1 MANTQWKRTTL
12 GKGYA
17 PASSLDLSQPKS
29 LRREPFE
36 LAHRAQDSVLD
47 GRRVLASQH
56 AGGVAEWLVD
66 NEGTGDPTTQ
76 AYPDATTWRVVSRAR
91 TELAPGQGLVVRV
104 LAARSGPSEFY
115 GVVDATTAW
124 HNAGN
129 GGAIKVELDYENVAG
144 QTASLQVQ
152 HGILPTGDPDGLEDT
167 AAASVWGSLVHKVTT
182 DLRPSSESAELA
194 KWSEWPSIDV
204 KISHRAGARILHATV
219 SEEAGEHVVEDD
231 VTDETTVNGVSPAG
245 PWPVTVRKPLEEEP
259 DGATYEEHR
268 HGVHR
273 LLYVAARQTE
283 RVGPRIAHWS
293 AWDEA
298 AAAPADTQADP
309 VEITSTT
316 FSRVSWSGSQSTWD
330 ADAPGFYLP
339 PTRRAPENLPS
350 RVDGAASSPVR
361 LRVYCRFSGAGSN
374 TGTVRFWATA
384 RSWVD
389 VEIGQA
395 SVGTTWQWVTAT
407 GWLETAVASD
417 DAYPV
422 LQDFAKTTGGTLQIL
437 DWDVSY
443 GEFETGLG

>member
-1 MANTQWKRTTL
+1 MADTEWKRTTL
-12 GKGYA
+12 GQGYA
-17 PASSLDLSQPKS
+17 PASSLDLSQPRS

-36 LAHRAQDSVLD
+36 IAHRAQDSVLD

-66 NEGTGDPTTQ
+66 NTGTGAASQ
-76 AYPDATTWRVVSRAR
+76 AYPNATTWRVAARAR
-91 TELAPGQGLVVRV
+91 TELAPGQSLVVRV
-104 LAARSGPSEFY
+104 LAARSGPSEYFDSLL
-115 GVVDATTAW
+115 GW
-124 HNAGN
+124 LNAGN

-144 QTASLQVQ
+144 QTASMQVQ
-152 HGILPTGDPDGLEDT
+152 HGIQPTGDPDGLEDT
-167 AAASVWGSLVHKVTT
+167 AAGSVWGSLVHKVTT
-182 DLRPSSESAELA
+182 DIRPSSESAELA
-194 KWSEWPSIDV
+194 KWSEWPSVDA
-204 KISHRAGARILHATV
+204 KISHRAGARIIHATV
-219 SEEAGEHVVEDD
+219 SEEAGEHVAGHT
-231 VTDETTVNGVSPAG
+231 VTDETTVNGRAPAG
-245 PWPVTVRKPLEEEP
+245 PWPVAVRKPLEEEP

-273 LLYVAARQTE
+273 LLHVAARQTE

-298 AAAPADTQADP
+298 AAGPAGTEAKP
-309 VEITSTT
+309 VAITSST
-316 FSRVSWSGSQSTWD
+316 FSRVSWSGSQSTWV
-330 ADAPGFYLP
+330 AAAPGFYMP
-339 PTRRAPENLPS
+339 ATRRAPENLAS

-374 TGTVRFWATA
+374 TGTVRFWAAA

-389 VEIGQA
+389 VEISQA

-422 LQDFAKTTGGTLQIL
+422 LQDFARTTGGTLQIL

-443 GEFETGLG
+443 GEYETGLG